1 VDSGLDVDALK
12 SVAYRVKEY
21 KEANPES
28 SVLIITHYM
37 RILKYLEPDVVTIVS
52 DGKNVKQ
59 GGRELSEYVE
69 DKGYEGIV

>member
-1 VDSGLDVDALK
+1 
-12 SVAYRVKEY
+12 
-21 KEANPES
+21 
-28 SVLIITHYM
+28 M

-69 DKGYEGIV
+69 EKGYEGII